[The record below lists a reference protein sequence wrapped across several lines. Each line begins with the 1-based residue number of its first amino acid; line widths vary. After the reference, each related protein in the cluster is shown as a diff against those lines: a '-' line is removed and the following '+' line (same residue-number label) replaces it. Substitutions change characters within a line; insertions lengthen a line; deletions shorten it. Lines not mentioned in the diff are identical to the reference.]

1 MLFTAETHGLIIVG
15 AGPAGLACAYHA
27 RAAGLD
33 AVVLERGCVA
43 DNIRRYPASLTFY
56 STPTR
61 LELGDIPLLCTGEK
75 PTRSE
80 VVRYYTRF
88 ADARGLDV
96 RTYHNVTGI
105 ARDGGDFVLATESP
119 VGLRREFRAPKLV
132 LAFGA
137 YDEPNR
143 LGVPGEDLPHVSHF
157 YDEPERY
164 HRCDVLVVG
173 GKGSA
178 SEAALQIER
187 FGGRVT
193 ISYRRPEFAGLKY
206 WIAPDLANR
215 IAEGSIRAVM
225 PSRVESIGLQTALL
239 RRSDTRETVEV
250 KADFVLALTGY
261 APRLDLFDAVG
272 LDYDA
277 ESLRPRLVP
286 ETLESSVPGC
296 YVAGCIC
303 AGNIGNE
310 IFIENGRLH
319 GAAIVAHIAG
329 LATAGR

>member
-1 MLFTAETHGLIIVG
+1 MSSMLTACDLRIVG
-15 AGPAGLACAYHA
+15 AGPAGLSCAYHA
-27 RAAGLD
+27 RAAGLR
-33 AVVLERGCVA
+33 AIVLERGCVA
-43 DNIRRYPASLTFY
+43 DNIRRFPASLVFY
-56 STPTR
+56 STPAR
-61 LELGDIPLLCTGEK
+61 VELGDIPLLCTGEK
-75 PTRSE
+75 PTRAE
-80 VVRYYTRF
+80 LVRYYTRF
-88 ADARGLDV
+88 ADARELDV
-96 RTYHNVTGI
+96 RTYHNVV
-105 ARDGGDFVLATESP
+105 AVERDGADFRLTTESP
-119 VGLRREFRAPKLV
+119 VGARRQFAAPKLV

-164 HRCDVLVVG
+164 HNCDVLVVG

-178 SEAALQIER
+178 SEAALQICR

-193 ISYRRPEFAGLKY
+193 LSYRRPEFQGLKY

-215 IAEGSIRAVM
+215 IADGDIRAEL
-225 PSRVESIGLQTALL
+225 PSVVESIGPEIVTL
-239 RRSDTRETVEV
+239 RRTDRGERVEV
-250 KADFVLALTGY
+250 PADFVLALTGY

-272 LDYDA
+272 LDYDD
-277 ESLRPRLVP
+277 ETLRP
-286 ETLESSVPGC
+286 TLDPTTYESSVPGC

-319 GAAIVAHIAG
+319 GEAIVRHLI
-329 LATAGR
+329 R